1 MSHANA
7 CLTPRG
13 RLKLARCVV
22 EEGWPL
28 RRAAERFQVSV
39 PTAKRWADRYR
50 DSGEAG
56 MVDRSSRPARSPQ
69 RTHRRLEKKIKHL
82 RTTRQL
88 GPVQIASRLG
98 LHASTVHRVIVRL
111 GLPRL
116 ACVDPVTGQVV
127 RREKPLRYERDAPGD
142 LVHVD
147 IKKLGNIPDGGGWR
161 AVDP

>member
-22 EEGWPL
+22 EDGWSL

-50 DSGEAG
+50 QLGEAG
-56 MVDRSSRPARSPQ
+56 MLDRSSRPHRCPN

-82 RTTRQL
+82 RTTKQL
-88 GPVQIASRLG
+88 GPVQIAGLLGYADLSSLSR
-98 LHASTVHRVIVRL
+98 SFRRW
-111 GLPRL
+111 
-116 ACVDPVTGQVV
+116 TGGAMRS
-127 RREKPLRYERDAPGD
+127 RR
-142 LVHVD
+142 
-147 IKKLGNIPDGGGWR
+147 R
-161 AVDP
+161 ATA